1 MSSHPGALKISLLG
15 PLQVQ
20 VGGATAEFRTDSQR
34 ALLAYLAIHQGVPQ
48 RRDTLAGLLS
58 PDRADQEAL
67 TYLRNRLT
75 LLRRALGDD
84 DATPPWFEVDRK
96 QIALRAGDDIVIDII
111 QFERCLALV
120 ESHPHRQLAGCP
132 TCLEQLQAAVDL
144 VRGELLAGLNFP
156 SDTWEAWLL
165 AQREHV
171 QQRALAAMTRLREAR
186 LARGE
191 WAAALAIAQRQLS
204 LEPWLEAAHRAIMQ
218 AHYHLGDRNAALAQY
233 EQCQQVLRDEL
244 GVEPERE
251 TRRLRQLILDRALAA
266 TGVAQTPDNLPR
278 PAGRFF
284 GREAE
289 QAKVLQRLVDP
300 HHRLITLVGAGGIG
314 KTRLAIEMARQVRI
328 SFPDG
333 VWFVPLDAGQA
344 SAEQIKIAIGEA
356 AGLGQAGQQ
365 LTGEQVLAIL
375 RDKQLLL
382 LLDNCEVALDELAFL
397 PEWLRRA
404 PQVAILATSRE
415 PLNFQAESL
424 VALAGL
430 PTGEAAMRAAEALFA
445 ERARM
450 ARDDFVVSADNLPQ
464 VRRICALV
472 DGSPLGIALAAA
484 WVRRRSLAQIGDE
497 IGRSLD
503 FLSSRLRDADPR
515 HRSMRAVFETSWQL
529 LPPAEQ
535 DVLAALAVFPATFT
549 AAAAEQ
555 VAGATLADLDLLVEK
570 SLLQQQAEPERYVLH
585 SLLRQFAADKL
596 AARAPAID
604 HAFVTYYQQL
614 ARDHQAE
621 YARLQ
626 PEWGNLAAAIA
637 KAHVLAAWPL
647 VLELAQ
653 LLDGAWFRQLRFDD
667 MRQGLR
673 LALDAARA
681 LADPPPLARTLL
693 RLGEIE
699 VELNDYAAAND
710 HLAEALQQM
719 TRLEDGLGIAQAKYL
734 FGRIKNEQAQDDE
747 ALALFEASR
756 RIFAGEGDGLGV
768 ARNLNLMAV
777 GQVKKY
783 RDFAAARGYLEQ
795 AADLQK
801 SLPLSSTTIET
812 LRNLARVKGWMGEVD
827 AAEAHLIEAAE
838 VSRHLGD
845 LGEYAAVLYERVLL
859 CKRRDQVAEALAFGY
874 ECLDNFRRVGSLR
887 WEALIKTQLGLLH
900 QAQGDGQ
907 QAVALLNEGLQLF
920 GELGDS
926 YEQAYS
932 YYYLYKL
939 YTEMGEAGHSLNAR
953 EQALRINRELN
964 DLQLQER
971 LATDL

>member
-1 MSSHPGALKISLLG
+1 M
-15 PLQVQ
+15 
-20 VGGATAEFRTDSQR
+20 
-34 ALLAYLAIHQGVPQ
+34 
-48 RRDTLAGLLS
+48 
-58 PDRADQEAL
+58 
-67 TYLRNRLT
+67 
-75 LLRRALGDD
+75 
-84 DATPPWFEVDRK
+84 
-96 QIALRAGDDIVIDII
+96 
-111 QFERCLALV
+111 
-120 ESHPHRQLAGCP
+120 
-132 TCLEQLQAAVDL
+132 
-144 VRGELLAGLNFP
+144 
-156 SDTWEAWLL
+156 
-165 AQREHV
+165 
-171 QQRALAAMTRLREAR
+171 
-186 LARGE
+186 
-191 WAAALAIAQRQLS
+191 
-204 LEPWLEAAHRAIMQ
+204 
-218 AHYHLGDRNAALAQY
+218 
-233 EQCQQVLRDEL
+233 LRDEL

-289 QAKVLQRLVDP
+289 QAKVLSRLVDP
-300 HHRLITLVGAGGIG
+300 HFRLMTLVGAGGIG
-314 KTRLAIEMARQVRI
+314 KTRLAIEVARQVRI

-570 SLLQQQAEPERYVLH
+570 SLLQQQAEPERYVMH
-585 SLLRQFAADKL
+585 SLLRQFAAEKL

-673 LALDAARA
+673 LALDAARRW
-681 LADPPPLARTLL
+681 PARPWKPNP
-693 RLGEIE
+693 R
-699 VELNDYAAAND
+699 
-710 HLAEALQQM
+710 
-719 TRLEDGLGIAQAKYL
+719 
-734 FGRIKNEQAQDDE
+734 
-747 ALALFEASR
+747 
-756 RIFAGEGDGLGV
+756 
-768 ARNLNLMAV
+768 
-777 GQVKKY
+777 
-783 RDFAAARGYLEQ
+783 
-795 AADLQK
+795 
-801 SLPLSSTTIET
+801 PSS
-812 LRNLARVKGWMGEVD
+812 
-827 AAEAHLIEAAE
+827 
-838 VSRHLGD
+838 
-845 LGEYAAVLYERVLL
+845 
-859 CKRRDQVAEALAFGY
+859 
-874 ECLDNFRRVGSLR
+874 
-887 WEALIKTQLGLLH
+887 
-900 QAQGDGQ
+900 
-907 QAVALLNEGLQLF
+907 
-920 GELGDS
+920 
-926 YEQAYS
+926 
-932 YYYLYKL
+932 
-939 YTEMGEAGHSLNAR
+939 
-953 EQALRINRELN
+953 
-964 DLQLQER
+964 
-971 LATDL
+971 